1 MSDKD
6 LHALTRTDG
15 ALVSHAE
22 AYKNR
27 RSLRQFGRQ
36 RQILRSFDIVR
47 RETVRP

>member
-22 AYKNR
+22 AYKIV
-27 RSLRQFGRQ
+27 GRCV
-36 RQILRSFDIVR
+36 SSV
-47 RETVRP
+47 V